1 MTGKKVSTSRS
12 SMVLMTIVVLVY
24 LGLIYFVREML
35 PMSVF
40 VLLIVL
46 GFISLGLSL
55 KSLFGHDNETGDD

>member
-1 MTGKKVSTSRS
+1 
-12 SMVLMTIVVLVY
+12 MVLMTIVVLVY
-24 LGLIYFVREML
+24 IGLIYFVREML

-55 KSLFGHDNETGDD
+55 KSLFGQDESKND